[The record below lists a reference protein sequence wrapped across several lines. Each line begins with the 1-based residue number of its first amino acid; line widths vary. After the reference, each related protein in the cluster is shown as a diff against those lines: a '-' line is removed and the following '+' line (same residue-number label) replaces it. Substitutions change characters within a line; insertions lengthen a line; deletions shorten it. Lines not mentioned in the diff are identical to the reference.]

1 MLLGSYNFTSCSNIV
16 SFLYGAKVAIIA
28 TIAMGMMHQLM
39 AYSVQNDRPVTLQSN
54 KPMDT
59 AILSA
64 VMMLGKCLTLIA
76 YNLYV

>member
-1 MLLGSYNFTSCSNIV
+1 MSL
-16 SFLYGAKVAIIA
+16 
-28 TIAMGMMHQLM
+28 MPQM

-54 KPMDT
+54 KPMDP